1 MPSSSLPTTPATPT
15 SQLPAFPP
23 HPLTGNVLGSSG
35 SLGAVGSIGSGLSS
49 QAIQKPLSQLGQLPL
64 STPASSSSGL
74 HSPSFSSS
82 QNPLLQQLHQAGSLG
97 QPMGGA
103 AMDNARLLAGL
114 GIQKQLGGSSLLQ
127 QQQQQ
132 TALLSQTRNQA
143 EKLRTGNF
151 DYHSHC
157 IQWENLKVGTGQ
169 RDRSSWKIAYWCFL
183 KISKF
188 WQMVSI
194 LAYVSEIT
202 PSTVIGRYYHNVR
215 LNKLSPCNSDTR
227 CTLTIIFD
235 SGFNGSRDIV
245 F

>member
-1 MPSSSLPTTPATPT
+1 MHFIFLIELMFFLSAWSTYRAQHAFIIPPDNPSHAHLTPALIPTTPPNWQCTRILRQ
-15 SQLPAFPP
+15 SWSCWQY
-23 HPLTGNVLGSSG
+23 S
-35 SLGAVGSIGSGLSS
+35 SGLSS

-132 TALLSQTRNQA
+132 SALLSQSRNQA

-151 DYHSHC
+151 EYHSLC
-157 IQWENLKVGTGQ
+157 IQWAYQKSELASQTGHLENEMLVF
-169 RDRSSWKIAYWCFL
+169 SWKCL
-183 KISKF
+183 
-188 WQMVSI
+188 
-194 LAYVSEIT
+194 
-202 PSTVIGRYYHNVR
+202 
-215 LNKLSPCNSDTR
+215 LNT
-227 CTLTIIFD
+227 TTAMLTK
-235 SGFNGSRDIV
+235 
-245 F
+245 

>member
-1 MPSSSLPTTPATPT
+1 MPSPSLPTTPATPT
-15 SQLPAFPP
+15 SQLPSFPP

-74 HSPSFSSS
+74 HSPSFSTS

-132 TALLSQTRNQA
+132 TALLSQSRNQA

-151 DYHSHC
+151 DYHSLC
-157 IQWENLKVGTGQ
+157 IQ
-169 RDRSSWKIAYWCFL
+169 
-183 KISKF
+183 
-188 WQMVSI
+188 
-194 LAYVSEIT
+194 
-202 PSTVIGRYYHNVR
+202 
-215 LNKLSPCNSDTR
+215 
-227 CTLTIIFD
+227 
-235 SGFNGSRDIV
+235 
-245 F
+245 

>member
-15 SQLPAFPP
+15 SQLPSFPP

-74 HSPSFSSS
+74 HSQSFSSS

-132 TALLSQTRNQA
+132 SALLSQSRNQA
-143 EKLRTGNF
+143 EKLRTGIF
-151 DYHSHC
+151 YCHSLC
-157 IQWENLKVGTGQ
+157 IQ
-169 RDRSSWKIAYWCFL
+169 
-183 KISKF
+183 
-188 WQMVSI
+188 
-194 LAYVSEIT
+194 
-202 PSTVIGRYYHNVR
+202 
-215 LNKLSPCNSDTR
+215 
-227 CTLTIIFD
+227 
-235 SGFNGSRDIV
+235 
-245 F
+245 